1 MRDQAALYGL
11 ISRIRDLGLTLLS
24 VNRVDKKLGESMKNK
39 QILTYWPI
47 LSALLILF
55 LVLAACQN
63 EARLAA
69 AVATLEAVVQPAD
82 AEEPPL
88 EATTIPPTS
97 EPTAVPPTAY
107 GYGDHRTCCRL
118 RTGFRDC

>member
-1 MRDQAALYGL
+1 
-11 ISRIRDLGLTLLS
+11 
-24 VNRVDKKLGESMKNK
+24 MKNK

-69 AVATLEAVVQPAD
+69 AVATLEATVQS
-82 AEEPPL
+82 AEAKEPPQ
-88 EATTIPPTS
+88 ESTKIPPT
-97 EPTAVPPTAY
+97 A
-107 GYGDHRTCCRL
+107 
-118 RTGFRDC
+118 